1 MELNNKQSAGV
12 NMIKLII
19 MFGLLLVVTS
29 CSSISFTSD
38 YDPATDFSGYKT
50 FAVHEGTVD
59 GSELENAPLIKRR
72 VIDAIRKVMVSKG
85 FLLTEE
91 NNADIIVYPFAGTN
105 DKIKVTDWGYNYGP
119 YWRRYPNGRN
129 IDVTSYTEATLVLD
143 LVDSKS
149 DQLIWRGAGTGAIR
163 ENNSPE
169 ERTEA
174 IDNAVSRILENYPP
188 TN

>member
-1 MELNNKQSAGV
+1 MLKS
-12 NMIKLII
+12 II
-19 MFGLLLVVTS
+19 TFGLLLVVTA
-29 CSSISFTSD
+29 CSSISVTSD

-59 GSELENAPLIKRR
+59 GSALENAPLIKRR
-72 VIDAIRKVMVSKG
+72 VIDAVGKVMASKG
-85 FLLTEE
+85 FLLTDE

-105 DKIKVTDWGYNYGP
+105 DKIKVTDWGYSYGP

-143 LVDSKS
+143 LVNSKS
-149 DQLIWRGAGTGAIR
+149 EQLIWRGVGTGAIR
-163 ENNSPE
+163 QSNSPE

-174 IDNAVSRILENYPP
+174 IDDAVSKILEKFPP
-188 TN
+188 KK